1 MKLNTLYS
9 RSVKGK
15 VNEFVIEVEGN
26 KYRTITGFT
35 DGIKTTSQWTACGAK
50 SYCSAEEQA

>member
-1 MKLNTLYS
+1 MELKTLYS

-15 VNEFVIEVEGN
+15 INEFIIEIEDD

-35 DGIKTTSQWTACGAK
+35 DGIKTTS
-50 SYCSAEEQA
+50 